1 MYRLP
6 PSALINLSHGQRKG
20 QAGSTHKP
28 TAVVKPQYGA
38 ASSSSPR
45 QASSHAGSSRQS
57 SSHGRAPEP
66 RPEPAAAAAA
76 AAGEARFYM
85 PPQNRLKQPP
95 PPPGQGV
102 HILQP
107 RSQQPHSQQ
116 LNAQQLLK
124 AQLIAQQPPVLFN
137 QQSPH
142 VRPLMSLVS
151 LILCALGSVAFCGIV
166 ARDCSYCRLIDSRLL
181 TGITPPSCRRNSQ

>member
-95 PPPGQGV
+95 PPGQGV

-116 LNAQQLLK
+116 LNAQQLFK

-151 LILCALGSVAFCGIV
+151 LILCVLCPITFCRIV
-166 ARDCSYCRLIDSRLL
+166 ACDCSYCRLIDSRLL